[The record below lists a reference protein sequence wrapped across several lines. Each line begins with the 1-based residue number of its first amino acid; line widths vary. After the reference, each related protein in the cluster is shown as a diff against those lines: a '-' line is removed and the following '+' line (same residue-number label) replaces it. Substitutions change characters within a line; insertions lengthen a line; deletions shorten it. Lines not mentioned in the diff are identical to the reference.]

1 MYFISNR
8 NQNVQGTFFYV
19 PGQRQPRN
27 CLLPSNLFWNCMAAD
42 NCTSP
47 MSLQCL
53 WSCFKWQVR
62 KPRPSNTFFLHTMYI
77 QVFVPAWSYS
87 GEMVDLLLPLQLLFI
102 CLAAVVVVLSHFFH
116 CWTTS
121 RLMQTLSF
129 AFLAQGRHIRFNR
142 EKDRQKEGVREAKW
156 LNPWSLN
163 ANVCLTTL
171 AYARPRSN
179 PSTVLDT
186 GSGMWPSP

>member
-1 MYFISNR
+1 M
-8 NQNVQGTFFYV
+8 QGVFFYV
-19 PGQRQPRN
+19 PGQRHPRH
-27 CLLPSNLFWNCMAAD
+27 CLLPSNLFFNCMAAG

-53 WSCFKWQVR
+53 WSCCKWQVR
-62 KPRPSNTFFLHTMYI
+62 TPRPSNTFFLQTICI

-102 CLAAVVVVLSHFFH
+102 YLAAVVVVLSHFFH

-121 RLMQTLSF
+121 RPMQTLSF

-142 EKDRQKEGVREAKW
+142 ENDRQKEGVREAKW
-156 LNPWSLN
+156 LNPGNLN
-163 ANVCLTTL
+163 A
-171 AYARPRSN
+171 S
-179 PSTVLDT
+179 
-186 GSGMWPSP
+186 